1 MNKKKI
7 LIASGMALLVAG
19 TILNVHDALNEF
31 GVLDISASTGYGTD
45 RRRHRISYRN
55 RKAGTS
61 ISRMSY

>member
-1 MNKKKI
+1 
-7 LIASGMALLVAG
+7 MALLVAG